1 MKHYL
6 IVGIQ
11 VIVALLLGSLLAH
24 AQGQLDLMYS
34 PMVLELAGDRGNSVP
49 FEITIIN
56 QSRSATAY
64 FRSEVTGLYERP
76 DGVYVPRDRSD
87 WTYDASEWVELD
99 ATEFSVP
106 PGGFYVIR
114 GRVRIPRQSAASG
127 YAMVV
132 TELLPEPAP
141 PGVEASTEYYQR
153 FTTALEVAVGRQ
165 QRQSAYIAE
174 MKVIPTGSSP
184 DLALAYGRNGLLFLA
199 TLANDGDIHV
209 RAQGQLI
216 IRDAAGRRVR
226 TVPLGTGRGV
236 VIPDSVIELG
246 SVIMSLPPG
255 EYEAEARI
263 NYGGHRPAIAR
274 AAFTIDD
281 AAAGISGI
289 VAGRTM
295 RVDVMPALIELV
307 MPRHGY
313 RAGTITVSNLDST
326 DVRFKVYVE
335 ELLHDLDGVPVPV
348 DEGIV
353 LPYSASEWVTIRPDE
368 FVLRPGQRRN
378 VVVGFQVPEGTEGGR
393 YARIRVEAERADGEA
408 GSEDYISTDL
418 DVEAF
423 LMIGQNHV
431 RQLEVIDF
439 IWQQAPGAPIVMV
452 ASLVGNAGSVHET
465 LAGRYVLERYYPE
478 TEEQVGDVVLVRD
491 ARWEVVDQVVA
502 EVSPTPVLPGEQR
515 YMQAVLPTPLEA
527 NVQYRIS
534 FEVGQGNQPPQIH
547 YLDLWVDED
556 LVVHAG
562 TMEPAETETVAGS
575 L

>member
-11 VIVALLLGSLLAH
+11 VIVSLLLGSLLAH

-114 GRVRIPRQSAASG
+114 GRVRIPRQTAASG

-165 QRQSAYIAE
+165 QRRSAYIAE

-326 DVRFKVYVE
+326 DVRFNVYVE
-335 ELLHDLDGVPVPV
+335 ELLHDLDRSARSGRRGHRASILRQRVGNYSSRRVRAQTRAAPQRGRRLPGTRGYGRRPVRSHSGRGRARRRRGRKRRLHLDRPGRRGVP
-348 DEGIV
+348 DD
-353 LPYSASEWVTIRPDE
+353 RPKPRAAARGHR
-368 FVLRPGQRRN
+368 FHLAAGA
-378 VVVGFQVPEGTEGGR
+378 GR
-393 YARIRVEAERADGEA
+393 AHR
-408 GSEDYISTDL
+408 
-418 DVEAF
+418 
-423 LMIGQNHV
+423 HV
-431 RQLEVIDF
+431 
-439 IWQQAPGAPIVMV
+439 AN
-452 ASLVGNAGSVHET
+452 LVGT
-465 LAGRYVLERYYPE
+465 
-478 TEEQVGDVVLVRD
+478 Q
-491 ARWEVVDQVVA
+491 
-502 EVSPTPVLPGEQR
+502 
-515 YMQAVLPTPLEA
+515 
-527 NVQYRIS
+527 
-534 FEVGQGNQPPQIH
+534 
-547 YLDLWVDED
+547 
-556 LVVHAG
+556 
-562 TMEPAETETVAGS
+562 EPCTRR
-575 L
+575 